1 MGYHSTARLIAL
13 SAPRQCNR
21 AELPEVGTA
30 SPAGGLEKPPSPLRD
45 TGDTTLVLLPHCG
58 CMSACEAET
67 RHKEG
72 SLFV

>member
-1 MGYHSTARLIAL
+1 MAHSA
-13 SAPRQCNR
+13 SRQCNR

-30 SPAGGLEKPPSPLRD
+30 LPAGGLGKPPHPLRD
-45 TGDTTLVLLPHCG
+45 TGDTTQVLLPHCG

-67 RHKEG
+67 RQKEG